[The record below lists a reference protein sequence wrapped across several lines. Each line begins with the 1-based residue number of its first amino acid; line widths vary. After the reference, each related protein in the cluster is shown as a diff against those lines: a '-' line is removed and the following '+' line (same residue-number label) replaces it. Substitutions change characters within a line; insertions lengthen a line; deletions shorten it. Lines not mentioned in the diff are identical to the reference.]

1 MVLIFITNHAAIDT
15 NLNIIINIL
24 FDLLEITMI
33 KKPQDLSKYDR
44 ISIINRHIK
53 DIQQTVY
60 PDNYQEV
67 KQTVVKALEDRIDD
81 IVDGRV

>member
-1 MVLIFITNHAAIDT
+1 M
-15 NLNIIINIL
+15 IN
-24 FDLLEITMI
+24 
-33 KKPQDLSKYDR
+33 KPQDLSKFER
-44 ISIINRHIK
+44 ITIINKHIS

-67 KQTVVKALEDRIDD
+67 KQTVVKALEDRIDA

>member
-1 MVLIFITNHAAIDT
+1 MVNGAVPPLRIA
-15 NLNIIINIL
+15 L
-24 FDLLEITMI
+24 FAFKETIMTPI
-33 KKPQDLSKYDR
+33 KKPQDLSKFDR

-67 KQTVVKALEDRIDD
+67 KQTVVKALEDRIDA

>member
-1 MVLIFITNHAAIDT
+1 MLQ
-15 NLNIIINIL
+15 
-24 FDLLEITMI
+24 I
-33 KKPQDLSKYDR
+33 KKPQDLSKFDR
-44 ISIINRHIK
+44 ISIINKHIS

-67 KQTVVKALEDRIDD
+67 KQTVVKALEDRIDA